1 MAKAEQGGATTTPDG
16 PGNALSGRAEV
27 AVQAQAIHGDVH
39 IHTPVSFPGAVPRQ
53 LPAAVGQ
60 FVNRTSE
67 LSELDTLI
75 AHRADPSRR
84 AGALSTVTGGPGVGK
99 SALVV
104 QWAHRVRDRF
114 PDGELYVN
122 LRGYEEGA
130 PVTPAQAL
138 DGFLRTLAVP
148 AARIPT
154 DPEAQAGLYRSL
166 LDGRRMLILL
176 DNASSAAQVRP
187 LLPGSAQCTV
197 VITSRSRMAGLVARD
212 GARRISLDV
221 LPPAESVQL
230 LREIVGAER
239 IEAEAD
245 AAAELA
251 RRCDHLPLALRIAAD
266 RVVTHPHSL
275 LGDLVEELSDE
286 QDRLDA
292 LMADDDDLA
301 TVRTVFSWSYTA
313 LPAQAAR
320 AFRLLGL
327 HPGPEFSTAAAA
339 ALLGSSMPA
348 ARRLLDT
355 LTGAHLL
362 DEIGRD
368 RHQFHDLLRTYA
380 AERAIAEESEPNRD
394 AAITRVLEW
403 YLHCAVN
410 AARVLPQRHYVE
422 PAASDTRVRPLSFA
436 NHDEALEW
444 CEAER
449 TSLVAAITSAASAG
463 RDDLAWELVL
473 ALGSFFN
480 LRKHWNDWIHTHRLG
495 LTAAERGGRLD
506 GQAWLLTG
514 LGSAY
519 RDIGQLEPAIDAQRR
534 AADLFTRIGE
544 PEGIAS
550 SRNNLGSVLHRLG
563 RLTEA
568 LAEYGIAVETYR
580 AAGIAQSQG
589 RAMSNHATVL
599 CDLGRRE
606 EAIAELHDALR
617 LLEASDDRHGE
628 GFTLHNLGDAYAA
641 AGRLGEATE
650 AYLRSLQ
657 IRRSTGNIWGEAR
670 TLFGLG
676 VCCRDSGAVSD
687 AVDYLRAA
695 VACYRSTSDVMGHI
709 RALDV
714 LGQAMNASGE
724 RAGALVAWRSA
735 LEVLQSQPVETD
747 GTTATE
753 IEARIA
759 DAIEST

>member
-1 MAKAEQGGATTTPDG
+1 MPGGS
-16 PGNALSGRAEV
+16 GNALSGRAEV

-39 IHTPVSFPGAVPRQ
+39 IHTPAGVSDAVPRQ

-60 FVNRTSE
+60 FVNRIAE
-67 LSELDTLI
+67 LSTLDSLI
-75 AHRADPSRR
+75 AEGTDPSRR
-84 AGALSTVTGGPGVGK
+84 VPVLSTVTGGPGVGK
-99 SALVV
+99 TALVV

-138 DGFLRTLAVP
+138 DGFLRMLAVP
-148 AARIPT
+148 AARIPA

-187 LLPGSAQCTV
+187 LLPGSAHCTV

-212 GARRISLDV
+212 GALRISLDV
-221 LPPAESVQL
+221 LPPDESVQL

-239 IEAEAD
+239 IEREAA

-292 LMADDDDLA
+292 LTAEDDDLA
-301 TVRTVFSWSYTA
+301 AVRTVFSWSYRA

-320 AFRLLGL
+320 AYRLLGL
-327 HPGPEFSTAAAA
+327 HPGPEISTPAAA
-339 ALLGSSMPA
+339 ALLGTSVPA

-368 RHQFHDLLRTYA
+368 RHQFHDLLRSYA
-380 AERAIAEESEPNRD
+380 VEQAIAEEPEPSRS
-394 AAITRVLEW
+394 AAIARGLEW
-403 YLHCAVN
+403 YLRCAAN
-410 AARVLPQRHYVE
+410 AARVLPQRHYVQ
-422 PAASDTRVRPLSFA
+422 PAVSDARLRPLSFTT
-436 NHDEALEW
+436 HDEALQW
-444 CEAER
+444 CETER
-449 TSLVAAITSAASAG
+449 VNLVAAITSAISAG
-463 RDDLAWELVL
+463 RDDLAWQLVL

-495 LTAAERGGRLD
+495 LAAAERDGRLD

-519 RDIGQLEPAIDAQRR
+519 RDIGQLDAAIDAQRR
-534 AADLFTRIGE
+534 AAELFTRVGE

-568 LAEYGIAVETYR
+568 LAEYATAVETYQS
-580 AAGIAQSQG
+580 ASIGQSQG
-589 RAMSNHATVL
+589 RAMSNRATVL
-599 CDLGRRE
+599 CDLGRHD
-606 EAIAELHDALR
+606 EAITELHQALR

-641 AGRLGEATE
+641 AGRFGEAAD
-650 AYLRSLQ
+650 AYLRSLS
-657 IRRSTGNIWGEAR
+657 IRRTTRNLWGEAR
-670 TLFGLG
+670 TLLGLG
-676 VCCRDSGAVSD
+676 SCYRAYGALSD
-687 AVDYLRAA
+687 AVDCLRAA
-695 VACYRSTSDVMGHI
+695 VACYQQTSDTAGHI
-709 RALDV
+709 RALDL
-714 LGQAMNASGE
+714 LGQAMNASSE
-724 RAGALVAWRSA
+724 TAGALAAWRSA
-735 LEVLQSQPVETD
+735 LEMLQSQSVDTD
-747 GTTATE
+747 STTAAD

-759 DAIEST
+759 DAVENS